1 MTSLRFAD
9 AVKEGRLS
17 IETHGPIRCVTY
29 PVLARYRELSALTT
43 LRNDAWP
50 APIIGPQLLEV
61 AGPWVSHVLG
71 IPFQNLIAGKQV
83 HGTNIFSFSK
93 DHPAAQTGGTGFPGR
108 SGVSPTEARGV
119 SPHAPYF
126 CARRRAGQPVIPAAP
141 PVAEPQVIPS
151 TDGFLTNARRMA
163 LIVVTADC
171 LPIFL
176 YDPKRGVIGLLH
188 CGRAG
193 TVEDIVGVGI
203 EKMREDFGNN
213 PADCV
218 AVIGPSVGPC
228 CYDMDLWGAN
238 EHRLKELGVA
248 TVLNCRVCTKCN
260 NDVFY
265 SYRAERENAGRMI
278 SAIALK

>member
-17 IETHGPIRCVTY
+17 VETHGPIRCVTY
-29 PVLARYRELSALTT
+29 AVLARYRELSALTT

-50 APIIGPQLLEV
+50 APTTGPQLLEV

-93 DHPAAQTGGTGFPGR
+93 DHPAAQTGGTGF
-108 SGVSPTEARGV
+108 
-119 SPHAPYF
+119 
-126 CARRRAGQPVIPAAP
+126 QPVIPGAP
-141 PVAEPQVIPS
+141 PVMEPQVIPS

-171 LPIFL
+171 LPIFV
-176 YDPKRGVIGLLH
+176 YDPKAAVVGLLH

-193 TVEDIVGVGI
+193 TMDDIVGVGI
-203 EKMREDFGNN
+203 ERMREDFGSN

-238 EHRLKELGVA
+238 EYRLKELGVA
-248 TVLNCRVCTKCN
+248 TFFNCCVCTKCN

-265 SYRAERENAGRMI
+265 SYRAERENAGRMV